1 MLVPPPPKPAAKP
14 AGGGDN
20 EGDGDDGT
28 GWLRLRRRKTAP
40 KGGGEAEQE
49 EEEPPPLRLETLAG
63 GGGGSGGAGRAGG
76 AACAGE
82 GAAAYR
88 LLSAMVECY
97 RELPTFPELF
107 GGVSELL
114 AGVPAAQLP
123 TPLRALHAMAAAQ
136 LREAVARAARLRLPL
151 QLHAVASVAIRSFN
165 PAFEDD
171 FQPRRNMDP
180 DRERAELAGLKR
192 LHKRE
197 KKGAVRELRK
207 DALFIARQR
216 QAEEDKTS
224 DYLEARGK
232 RSMSIMQDQEANWK
246 SMKREK
252 SGRGIKPKK
261 EPGAS
266 I

>member
-1 MLVPPPPKPAAKP
+1 MDIRKQQKQAILKMLAL
-14 AGGGDN
+14 GD
-20 EGDGDDGT
+20 EDEDGPVDWKVLILD
-28 GWLRLRRRKTAP
+28 
-40 KGGGEAEQE
+40 
-49 EEEPPPLRLETLAG
+49 EPCR
-63 GGGGSGGAGRAGG
+63 
-76 AACAGE
+76 
-82 GAAAYR
+82 
-88 LLSAMVECY
+88 
-97 RELPTFPELF
+97 
-107 GGVSELL
+107 ELL
-114 AGVPAAQLP
+114 APLVSVNELRGKGV
-123 TPLRALHAMAAAQ
+123 TLHAA
-136 LREAVARAARLRLPL
+136 LESSISSRLPL
-151 QLHAVASVAIRSFN
+151 RIQHSAAVPLRQFN

-171 FQPRRNMDP
+171 FQPRKNMDP
-180 DRERAELAGLKR
+180 DRERAELASLKR

-252 SGRGIKPKK
+252 SGRGVKPKK

>member
-1 MLVPPPPKPAAKP
+1 
-14 AGGGDN
+14 
-20 EGDGDDGT
+20 
-28 GWLRLRRRKTAP
+28 
-40 KGGGEAEQE
+40 
-49 EEEPPPLRLETLAG
+49 
-63 GGGGSGGAGRAGG
+63 
-76 AACAGE
+76 
-82 GAAAYR
+82 
-88 LLSAMVECY
+88 MVECY

-123 TPLRALHAMAAAQ
+123 PPLRALHAAAAAQ
-136 LREAVARAARLRLPL
+136 LREAVARAAQLRVPLRL
-151 QLHAVASVAIRSFN
+151 QAVASVAIRSFN

-171 FQPRRNMDP
+171 FQPRKNMDP

-252 SGRGIKPKK
+252 SGRGVKPKK